1 MDTSVKIQFNGYD
14 PSYHE
19 AGASAWA
26 NARASP
32 GASAKAVAKACVR
45 AAGASAGVGAGAG
58 EVLVLWS
65 VTRPVSVL
73 VPALALTLV
82 TALALT

>member
-45 AAGASAGVGAGAG
+45 AGASAGAVAGAG
-58 EVLVLWS
+58 EVPVLWS